1 MNSGTDN
8 QRQGLAEANQQAS
21 EQPAGA
27 RPAMTIVPMR
37 RQTIGVQI
45 RALLRRE
52 IITGRLLPR
61 ATLSEQDLSQRFG
74 VSRTPVREALIKL
87 AEENLVET
95 YPQYGSFVSPIK
107 LSDVFDSQFVREAI
121 ECAAIERAIQRV
133 TDEQIGTLR
142 KIMERQALLEA
153 AGDEE
158 GFFLADE
165 QLHAFILDVAG
176 HAKAWR
182 VVENAKAQLDRVRF
196 LTMRLP
202 KKMSSVIAEHSII
215 VERFIARD
223 SAGTVEAMRTHLRG
237 VFRSVEILQKENPGY
252 FADNSG
258 NAPAR
263 AIGAGAAERGAAMTA
278 RDKKAISRAS
288 EEPA

>member
-1 MNSGTDN
+1 MNSDTDDR
-8 QRQGLAEANQQAS
+8 RQGIAAAGPQ
-21 EQPAGA
+21 AGA
-27 RPAMTIVPMR
+27 AQIAPLR

-45 RALLRRE
+45 HALLRRE
-52 IITGRLLPR
+52 IIAGRLLPR
-61 ATLSEQDLSQRFG
+61 STLSEQELSQRFG

-107 LSDVFDSQFVREAI
+107 LADVFDSQFVREAI

-133 TDEQIGTLR
+133 NDEQTGALK
-142 KIMERQALLEA
+142 KIMERQGLLES

-165 QLHAFILDVAG
+165 QLHAFILDAAG

-202 KKMSSVIAEHSII
+202 KKMSSVIAEHSVI

-223 SAGTVEAMRTHLRG
+223 SGGAVEAMRTHLRG
-237 VFRSVEILQKENPGY
+237 VFRSIEILQKENPGY

-263 AIGAGAAERGAAMTA
+263 ATGAGAAEREAAMTA
-278 RDKKAISRAS
+278 REKKAISRAS
-288 EEPA
+288 EEQA

>member
-1 MNSGTDN
+1 MNSDTDDR
-8 QRQGLAEANQQAS
+8 RQGFAAANQQA
-21 EQPAGA
+21 GA
-27 RPAMTIVPMR
+27 PSATPITPMR

-45 RALLRRE
+45 HALLRRE
-52 IITGRLLPR
+52 IIAGRLLPR

-107 LSDVFDSQFVREAI
+107 LPDVFDSQFVREAI
-121 ECAAIERAIQRV
+121 ECAAIERAIGRV
-133 TDEQIGTLR
+133 NDEQIGALK
-142 KIMERQALLEA
+142 KIMERQGLLEST
-153 AGDEE
+153 GDEE

-202 KKMSSVIAEHSII
+202 KKMSSVVAEHSVI
-215 VERFIARD
+215 VDRFIARD
-223 SAGTVEAMRTHLRG
+223 SAGAVEAMRTHLRG
-237 VFRSVEILQKENPGY
+237 VFRSIEILEKENPGY
-252 FADNSG
+252 FADKSG

-263 AIGAGAAERGAAMTA
+263 AIGAGAAEREAALMA
-278 RDKKAISRAS
+278 RERKAISRPS